1 LAARRGRRDRYS
13 LYRCPYAAAFTDT
26 ALGCGCTVHNS
37 RRLAT
42 TVVTPCPRQL
52 HSSTRRAIGIPST
65 PSRSTRCA
73 GAPHERDSSS
83 PSRNAAPCRR
93 FQRGSRM
100 TRCRCR
106 VSLSRTSASSFQP
119 QRMPRSSSGTRT
131 LQLWPLSWLKVC
143 VRTDTRSAGVISRSE
158 SGERE
163 RALKG
168 HTNSVSDVSFDKA
181 GQTLGAFPTLSSV
194 PQTA

>member
-1 LAARRGRRDRYS
+1 
-13 LYRCPYAAAFTDT
+13 
-26 ALGCGCTVHNS
+26 
-37 RRLAT
+37 
-42 TVVTPCPRQL
+42 
-52 HSSTRRAIGIPST
+52 
-65 PSRSTRCA
+65 
-73 GAPHERDSSS
+73 
-83 PSRNAAPCRR
+83 
-93 FQRGSRM
+93 
-100 TRCRCR
+100 
-106 VSLSRTSASSFQP
+106 
-119 QRMPRSSSGTRT
+119 
-131 LQLWPLSWLKVC
+131 